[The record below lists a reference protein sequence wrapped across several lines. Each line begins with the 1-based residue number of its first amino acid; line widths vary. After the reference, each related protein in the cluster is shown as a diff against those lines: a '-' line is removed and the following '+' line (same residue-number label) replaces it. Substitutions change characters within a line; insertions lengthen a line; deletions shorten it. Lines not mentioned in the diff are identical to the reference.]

1 MGDHVVIRGPPG
13 GQASHAIR
21 PGMYHPPRM
30 VLCFAVPWAFA
41 MAGPLM
47 SAPALAEPPGEPA
60 LTVTTDTAEYCEA
73 LNQRIAGII
82 SGAPEPPSEEV
93 SHLSA
98 EGQRLCDDG
107 RPRAGIARLRRV
119 LLMLRPPG
127 E

>member
-1 MGDHVVIRGPPG
+1 MGDHVVTRGPPG
-13 GQASHAIR
+13 RQASHAIR
-21 PGMYHPPRM
+21 PGMSHPPRM
-30 VLCFAVPWAFA
+30 VLCFALPWAFA
-41 MAGPLM
+41 VAGPLM
-47 SAPALAEPPGEPA
+47 LAAASAEPPEEPA

-73 LNQRIAGII
+73 LTHRIAGII
-82 SGAPEPPSEEV
+82 RGAAEPPPEEV
-93 SHLSA
+93 VHLSA